1 MAASTL
7 WRLHSEVL
15 TLWFQHR
22 CDLPI
27 RPLDAAAIET
37 QQRIADLFFANRLI
51 PRAVQVREI
60 VYPQ

>member
-1 MAASTL
+1 M
-7 WRLHSEVL
+7 L

-22 CDLPI
+22 CDLLI

-51 PRAVQVREI
+51 PRAVQVRE
-60 VYPQ
+60 VVFPQ